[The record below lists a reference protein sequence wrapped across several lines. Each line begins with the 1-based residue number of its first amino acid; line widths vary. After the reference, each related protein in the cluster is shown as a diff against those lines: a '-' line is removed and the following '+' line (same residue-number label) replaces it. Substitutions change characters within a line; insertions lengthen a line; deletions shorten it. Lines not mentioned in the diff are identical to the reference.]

1 VTAPPDAGLLPTYA
15 LRLADDLLINAQ
27 RLSEF
32 ITRGPELEEELAI
45 ANVALDNLGV
55 AQQLYEYVSEMEGA
69 LRSADQIAFLRS
81 EREFTNC
88 LLVEQPHADFADV
101 MGRQFFLDAWHCE
114 LWPALE
120 SSVDSTLAALA
131 AKAAKEARYHF
142 RHSAGWVIR
151 LGDGTAESAARMQRA
166 VNTLWKFTGELTTG
180 DHIDRE
186 AAGAGI
192 GVDPVNLR
200 ESWMR
205 RVGEMLD
212 EAGLTAPD
220 DPYQATGGRDG
231 RHTEHLGHLLAEM
244 QFMQRAYPGMEW

>member
-1 VTAPPDAGLLPTYA
+1 MTAPPATEVRAAYA

-45 ANVALDNLGV
+45 ANTALDNLGV
-55 AQQLYEYVSEMEGA
+55 AQQLYEYVSEMEGGA
-69 LRSADQIAFLRS
+69 RSTDEIAFLRS
-81 EREFTNC
+81 ERQFTNC
-88 LLVEQPHADFADV
+88 LLVEQPHSDFADV

-120 SSVDSTLAALA
+120 SSSDITLGAVAARA
-131 AKAAKEARYHF
+131 AREARYHF

-151 LGDGTAESAARMQRA
+151 LGDGTVESAARMQRA
-166 VNTLWKFTGELTTG
+166 VNTLWKFTGELTTA
-180 DHIDRE
+180 DEIDATIAGEIGTEPAELR
-186 AAGAGI
+186 AA
-192 GVDPVNLR
+192 
-200 ESWMR
+200 WQR

-212 EAGLTAPD
+212 EANLTVPD
-220 DPYQATGGRDG
+220 DPYQATGGRLG
-231 RHTEHLGHLLAEM
+231 KHTEHLGHLLAEM